1 MRNRNDEKKD
11 EVKSKRRPVKAP
23 VPRTAEE
30 ADTAP
35 VVQHPVNVLVTR
47 CVMMTMMM
55 TMMMMKSGRMV
66 GRMGTTE
73 EFGV

>member
-1 MRNRNDEKKD
+1 MGNRNDEKKD
-11 EVKSKRRPVKAP
+11 EVKSKRRPVKGP

-35 VVQHPVNVLVTR
+35 VVQHLVNVLVTR
-47 CVMMTMMM
+47 CVMMS
-55 TMMMMKSGRMV
+55 MMMMMRSGQMV